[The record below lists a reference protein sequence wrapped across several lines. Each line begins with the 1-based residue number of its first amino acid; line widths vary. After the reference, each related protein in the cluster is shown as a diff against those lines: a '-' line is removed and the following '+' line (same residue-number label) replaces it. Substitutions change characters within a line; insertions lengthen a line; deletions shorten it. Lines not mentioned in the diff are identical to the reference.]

1 MSRSVRAGA
10 VALAVCF
17 AAGCAG
23 PPASV
28 PEKAAAGAA
37 ASGGKVEVE
46 SCGRQLSFAGAPRRA
61 VTLDQ
66 SATEVLLELGLQD
79 RMAGT
84 SNLKTK
90 IAPQYR
96 EAYGKVPVLSPKLLG
111 GEQLRAAAP
120 DVVVASFADHF
131 TKDRSGTREELAA
144 LGLPTFLSAVDC
156 PKENPAGKSP
166 FDLLLDDY
174 RNLGEVFGV
183 EERADKLVRE
193 QRAAL
198 DKAKKDGAGVRGAPR
213 VVWVYSV
220 YGDAPYVAGK
230 TAMPSEMS
238 RIAGARNAFDD
249 LDEDWPS
256 VTWEQIADRD
266 PDFLVIGD
274 LSERG
279 KPGDSAADK
288 LKAIRG
294 NPVMAQLDA
303 VRKNRFVTVPGTE
316 MDPSVRTVD
325 ALPRLTAGMR
335 ALGHGGR

>member
-1 MSRSVRAGA
+1 
-10 VALAVCF
+10 
-17 AAGCAG
+17 
-23 PPASV
+23 
-28 PEKAAAGAA
+28 
-37 ASGGKVEVE
+37 
-46 SCGRQLSFAGAPRRA
+46 
-61 VTLDQ
+61 
-66 SATEVLLELGLQD
+66 
-79 RMAGT
+79 
-84 SNLKTK
+84 
-90 IAPQYR
+90 
-96 EAYGKVPVLSPKLLG
+96 
-111 GEQLRAAAP
+111 
-120 DVVVASFADHF
+120 
-131 TKDRSGTREELAA
+131 
-144 LGLPTFLSAVDC
+144 
-156 PKENPAGKSP
+156 
-166 FDLLLDDY
+166 
-174 RNLGEVFGV
+174 
-183 EERADKLVRE
+183 
-193 QRAAL
+193 
-198 DKAKKDGAGVRGAPR
+198 

-256 VTWEQIADRD
+256 VTWEQIAARD

-288 LKAIRG
+288 LRAIRA

-303 VRKNRFVTVPGTE
+303 ARKNRFITVPGTE